1 MKKLENKEIFQN
13 GNSKTSF
20 FSISVSKHFR
30 SYAQLAIA
38 HSSLIL
44 TQIGRI
50 DSEIS
55 REKKKNWDIL
65 CIVHTLRVCSRIHF
79 AETVYQNKFFWNKI
93 KIGAAK
99 IRLRPADLDI
109 IFIQTQVIHLQK
121 EA

>member
-13 GNSKTSF
+13 GNSKNSF

-55 REKKKNWDIL
+55 RGKKTGTSCVLYIPYEY
-65 CIVHTLRVCSRIHF
+65 VRAFT
-79 AETVYQNKFFWNKI
+79 
-93 KIGAAK
+93 
-99 IRLRPADLDI
+99 
-109 IFIQTQVIHLQK
+109 LQK
-121 EA
+121 PFIKTSFSEIKLK